1 MKNDSVLTSDRNSL
15 DSKKNQRP
23 EENSRNSANIYE
35 MDIQKNQVRLK
46 KLDTRSNGLK
56 TWAWQSQNW
65 KLTDHTKPK
74 TVDKCKQKTS

>member
-35 MDIQKNQVRLK
+35 MDIQKN
-46 KLDTRSNGLK
+46 
-56 TWAWQSQNW
+56 
-65 KLTDHTKPK
+65 
-74 TVDKCKQKTS
+74 